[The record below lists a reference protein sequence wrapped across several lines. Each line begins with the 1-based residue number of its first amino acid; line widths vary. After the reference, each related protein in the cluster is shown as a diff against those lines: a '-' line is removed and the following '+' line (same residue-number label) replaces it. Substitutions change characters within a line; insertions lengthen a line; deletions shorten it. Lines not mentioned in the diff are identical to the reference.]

1 MSMLGAYA
9 SYNEET
15 GFNEYCPGEVFVRNT
30 KEHTPFKNKSF
41 YFFIRC
47 LKITK
52 KFRWCYLPGK

>member
-30 KEHTPFKNKSF
+30 KEHTPFKK
-41 YFFIRC
+41 
-47 LKITK
+47 
-52 KFRWCYLPGK
+52 